1 MPDITTSQLSATTEQ
16 TLALQ
21 KMLQQAIDHH
31 QSGNLEDAETL
42 YRNILEVNPDHAEAN
57 HNLGALAVQVEQA
70 QAALPYLT
78 AALQADP
85 AQQRYW
91 LSYIQALVL
100 AGEMEGASQA
110 LELGRQHG
118 VLQGEAVDRL
128 AKRIAV
134 PDQPAKLVL
143 EAGVVTVTP
152 PLCFQDEETTQTPS
166 EAQQPAKPAGRASS
180 ENKRKPSTKE
190 CQALLNC
197 VGQRKFGKA
206 ETMARTLTLRCP
218 NDGFGW
224 KMLALALLG
233 QQRTEEAEAPMR
245 RAANLLPNDP
255 DVHSLL
261 GLINNVQKQ
270 PSQAEPSLRRAV
282 QLQPNS
288 AVAHYELGYFLFV
301 QHRFTESAVSLRRA
315 IEIGPDTG
323 DMHYYLGTIFR
334 YQNRLTEAEA
344 SLRRAVQL
352 DPDLDGA
359 HRELAGVCQE
369 QGRYA
374 EAEVHWRRM
383 LELAPD
389 NVDAYRGLVS
399 VLVDQGRLSE
409 AEACTR
415 RGIALEAD
423 SPSLQTALLFTL
435 NYDPDKS
442 AEEIF
447 AAYRDYNELLGLP
460 HHSAW
465 RDHENCRSTARRLK
479 VGYVSPDF
487 RRHSM
492 STFLEPLLAHHDKQ
506 VVEVYLY
513 AELSKTSKE
522 DAVFQ
527 LESKSEDAETQRYRT
542 YADHWIPTV
551 GLSDEALAERIRADG
566 IDILVDLAGH
576 TMGNRLKVF
585 ARKPAPVSLSWL
597 GYGYTTGLTAIDYFL
612 TDSVNS
618 PEGSESLFSEAPW
631 RLATPGFVY
640 RRREGMGAVSPL
652 PAARHGKVTF
662 GTLTRA
668 IRINH
673 RTIRVWSEILKR
685 VDNAQL
691 LIDSLN
697 FQAPETQAL
706 LTERFAAH
714 GIGPERLVVGFHS
727 PPWDLLREMDIGLD
741 CFPHNSG
748 TTLFETLY
756 MGVPYITLAGRPSV
770 GRLGS
775 SILEGVGH
783 PEWIARSEEE
793 YIEKAVALASDLPAL
808 AAIRAGLRSEMEAGP
823 LMDEPG
829 FARKVEAAYREM
841 WIKWSSG
848 DVNC

>member
-1 MPDITTSQLSATTEQ
+1 MSIAEPSPITSPEGMANTATSQPSAVTEQ
-16 TLALQ
+16 ALALQ
-21 KMLQQAIDHH
+21 KILQQAIEYH
-31 QSGNLEDAETL
+31 QSGNIEDAETL
-42 YRNILEVNPDHAEAN
+42 YRNILEVDPNHPETN
-57 HNLGALAVQVEQA
+57 HNLGVLAVQVEQV

-118 VLQGEAVDRL
+118 VLQGESVDALVHRM
-128 AKRIAV
+128 AE
-134 PDQPAKLVL
+134 PAQASGKLVM
-143 EAGVVTVTP
+143 EPGVVKVTSSANH
-152 PLCFQDEETTQTPS
+152 QSEKTQTAPKALRPGKS
-166 EAQQPAKPAGRASS
+166 AASKAPRS
-180 ENKRKPSTKE
+180 GGGEESVKE
-190 CQALLNC
+190 RQAVLNC
-197 VGQRKFGKA
+197 WKQRRFGEA
-206 ETMARTLTLRCP
+206 ETMARSLTARFP
-218 NDGFGW
+218 RRGFGW
-224 KMLALALLG
+224 KMLAMALLA
-233 QQRTEEAEAPMR
+233 QQRIMDALAPAQ
-245 RAANLLPNDP
+245 RAAELSPDDP
-255 DVHSLL
+255 AVHIDL
-261 GLINNVQKQ
+261 GV
-270 PSQAEPSLRRAV
+270 
-282 QLQPNS
+282 
-288 AVAHYELGYFLFV
+288 
-301 QHRFTESAVSLRRA
+301 
-315 IEIGPDTG
+315 
-323 DMHYYLGTIFR
+323 IFR
-334 YQNRLTEAEA
+334 AHGRFMEAEA

-352 DPDLDGA
+352 DPDLADA
-359 HRELAGVCQE
+359 HRNLGAVLTE
-369 QGRYA
+369 QMRFA
-374 EAEVHWRRM
+374 EAEASQRRA
-383 LELAPD
+383 L
-389 NVDAYRGLVS
+389 
-399 VLVDQGRLSE
+399 
-409 AEACTR
+409 
-415 RGIALEAD
+415 ALEPDRVRAH
-423 SPSLQTALLFTL
+423 QALLFLL
-435 NYDPDKS
+435 NYDADKS

-447 AAYRDYNELLGLP
+447 AAYGNYNERIGLP
-460 HHSAW
+460 HRSAW
-465 RDHENCRSTARRLK
+465 RDHTNSRDAMRRLK

-487 RRHSM
+487 RNHSVRF
-492 STFLEPLLAHHDKQ
+492 FLEPLLAHHDKQ
-506 VVEVYLY
+506 AVEVYLY
-513 AELSKTSKE
+513 AELRQE
-522 DAVFQ
+522 DAQ
-527 LESKSEDAETQRYRT
+527 TQRYRT
-542 YADHWIPTV
+542 YADHWIPTA
-551 GLSDEALAERIRADG
+551 GLSDDALAERIRADG

-576 TMGNRLKVF
+576 TEGNRLQVF
-585 ARKPAPVSLSWL
+585 ARKPVPVSLSWL
-597 GYGYTTGLTAIDYFL
+597 GYGYTTGLMAIDYLL
-612 TDSVNS
+612 TDSVSS

-640 RRREGMGAVSPL
+640 RPAEGMGPVSPL

-775 SILEGVGH
+775 SVLEGVGH
-783 PEWIARSEEE
+783 SEWIARSEED

-808 AAIRAGLRSEMEAGP
+808 AAIRSGLRSEMEAGP

-841 WIKWSSG
+841 WIKWSEKKT
-848 DVNC
+848 